1 MDDGRI
7 ESPPPPS
14 SLLLPSS
21 VLAPSTCH
29 YANFRSRT
37 HACRCYAACRC
48 LSEDIATFYC
58 APDRLPSLPFP
69 SQLPSSVRPLLP
81 SRLLS
86 CTAPTCAQQ
95 SNFSLRGC
103 TLLPMITWCPTGLE
117 PETLLR
123 CIKAHFRAAR
133 CDDNILEVLS
143 GVSLSPPSASG
154 SVCGLSKAR
163 ETHRRNRMVLACIR
177 SKPLLLLL
185 PPSAH

>member
-1 MDDGRI
+1 MRHFI
-7 ESPPPPS
+7 
-14 SLLLPSS
+14 
-21 VLAPSTCH
+21 AP
-29 YANFRSRT
+29 RT
-37 HACRCYAACRC
+37 V
-48 LSEDIATFYC
+48 
-58 APDRLPSLPFP
+58 SLPFP

-123 CIKAHFRAAR
+123 YIKAHFRAAR

-143 GVSLSPPSASG
+143 GVSLSLSPPSG

-163 ETHRRNRMVLACIR
+163 ETHRRNRMVLAYVVSR
-177 SKPLLLLL
+177 FFFFLHPRTDSTVAVT
-185 PPSAH
+185 PSVSSHNDAASQVSPREAFLFTRLAGISL